1 MPSSH
6 ATPQVCRP
14 HFHTP
19 LSPWLTSEHK
29 SFAPAS
35 AWGMGQ
41 FACPQ
46 EPQVEHKLGQVGQS
60 HQTTTT
66 AGQHSFPFPPTPPKD
81 STPDS
86 VQTGP
91 SEYQVSFSLSLS
103 PCLPVILASPEAD
116 ALTAAPLCLLA
127 GRHERLHASTGHG
140 LYLTDG
146 RQLRPGHQAF
156 YTERRRILSA
166 CAQRQQQ
173 RRRHRIGA
181 ILSAQAA

>member
-6 ATPQVCRP
+6 ASSQVCRP
-14 HFHTP
+14 HFHPP

-60 HQTTTT
+60 HQTTA

-91 SEYQVSFSLSLS
+91 SEYQVSQ
-103 PCLPVILASPEAD
+103 
-116 ALTAAPLCLLA
+116 APLPLSHCLYHFNFA
-127 GRHERLHASTGHG
+127 IDTVTGRDERLHASTGHG

-146 RQLRPGHQAF
+146 RQLCAGHQALH
-156 YTERRRILSA
+156 TEWRRSCSA
-166 CAQRQQQ
+166 CGQRWT
-173 RRRHRIGA
+173 GA
-181 ILSAQAA
+181 ICAQAARR

>member
-1 MPSSH
+1 MPSTH
-6 ATPQVCRP
+6 ASPQVCRP

-35 AWGMGQ
+35 AWSMGQ

-46 EPQVEHKLGQVGQS
+46 EPQVEHKLGQMGQS
-60 HQTTTT
+60 HQTTA

-91 SEYQVSFSLSLS
+91 SEYQVS
-103 PCLPVILASPEAD
+103 
-116 ALTAAPLCLLA
+116 
-127 GRHERLHASTGHG
+127 G
-140 LYLTDG
+140 TD
-146 RQLRPGHQAF
+146 
-156 YTERRRILSA
+156 ILSIRLA
-166 CAQRQQQ
+166 AQSSD
-173 RRRHRIGA
+173 RRLFRLQKLLNGNTADMHE
-181 ILSAQAA
+181 LY